1 MSHVAHVRMVEEDE
15 DHGAGRGGGDL
26 EIGVQGDDAV
36 TGSGIGTPP
45 SERHDVQPPLSLT
58 LGDSPHITAVVSP
71 MSGGL
76 SRRSI
81 MQRRWRILS
90 VILSAVGL
98 VGVTVAFTH
107 SYDSAHASV
116 VKTQVMAS
124 SYDLGV
130 GSGQTAFAASSSSL
144 GTEDFDFASS
154 SADASDGGVPSFL
167 KFHQQSSGAS
177 VFELSKALWN
187 ESFVVYPTVA
197 RHSAPQM
204 SGLERGSILLDTSD
218 HVFHFEKPVD
228 GSNFLVLVQDYYYAT
243 LGDASDELRT
253 MVEDSQWPGHLAK
266 VPIYMETDD
275 SFFVPSDPFLGSGF
289 FVSSLLALSA
299 DYTPVVGSAASYPRN
314 TNFLVEYETQYG
326 IVVVNFAIGVLP
338 EEVMPQRIADDRV
351 GYFSLQYTRFGVN
364 EADKAKDGFH
374 FYDPQVN
381 VINRRRLEVDPVSG
395 TVKNP
400 VKYYIDPSVP
410 VRWRQAF
417 AAGVEAW
424 KPAFEQIGLVDAIK
438 AVLPSDPEW
447 PEDYRIGDL
456 RYNSI
461 SVMISDQTYALG
473 PHVMDPRSGEILH
486 SDIIFEYGFFN
497 QVMTDF
503 DVLSPVSPPEEPVQP
518 VEPPAADPN
527 PGIDGPDSIS
537 QVFKMNNRKRAVRS
551 GGQRKPLAPMTHPK
565 GENFQCGLAHGDAH
579 AIDRF
584 QIGMLLLSG
593 QKEVPDHFVP
603 DAIVAQHFIDIV
615 MHEVGHTLGL
625 RHNFAAST
633 AFTRE
638 QLNDASFVKKN
649 GVASSVMDY
658 VPANIFS
665 DLTAEAAA
673 THEFYSTVVGP
684 YDLAAIA
691 YGYAAVADEVPGDK
705 SPGLTALAERAPLFL
720 SDESVDMLMHPYAQR
735 FDLSADP
742 VDYAED
748 RLVFVEQARNST
760 WMMDK
765 LPEDAPVSVLWR
777 RELALLRMVN
787 RSIEFVTPLLGG
799 VNVTHAHHH
808 AGQAPYKAPYVPRE
822 AQLRALGV
830 LARVIAADGE
840 NSALFPSPG
849 DYAQFVE
856 AQGYGEDCGAPSLSY
871 SCLGRG
877 VADVGAA
884 ILDIRKAAVLS
895 ALFPA
900 LDRIVAQ
907 DAASPLSIEDVLL
920 AVETAALGADQSQ
933 PRNQA
938 VLDFF
943 HRVLQTLV
951 DLPGVDSRVKS
962 VIGAMFPQISPAP
975 VVRSKALR
983 RIDGDE

>member
-1 MSHVAHVRMVEEDE
+1 MSHVSHVRMVEEDE
-15 DHGAGRGGGDL
+15 EHRDGRGGGDL

-36 TGSGIGTPP
+36 TSSGIGTPP
-45 SERHDVQPPLSLT
+45 SERHEAQPPLSLT

-71 MSGGL
+71 LSGGL
-76 SRRSI
+76 NRRSI

-98 VGVTVAFTH
+98 VGATVAVTRF
-107 SYDSAHASV
+107 SNSQSDSIEKIEVGATSF
-116 VKTQVMAS
+116 
-124 SYDLGV
+124 DLGT
-130 GSGQTAFAASSSSL
+130 GSGQTAFAASSSSMDI
-144 GTEDFDFASS
+144 EDFDFASS
-154 SADASDGGVPSFL
+154 SGDESDSGVRSFL

-204 SGLERGSILLDTSD
+204 NGLERGSILLETTD

-228 GSNFLVLVQDYYYAT
+228 GSNFLVLVQDYYYAK

-275 SFFVPSDPFLGSGF
+275 SFFIPSDPFLGSGF

-299 DYTPVVGSAASYPRN
+299 DYTPVAGSAASYPRN
-314 TNFLVEYETQYG
+314 TNFQVEYETQYG
-326 IVVVNFAIGVLP
+326 IVIVNYAIGVLP
-338 EEVMPQRIADDRV
+338 EEVMPQRVADDRV

-364 EADKAKDGFH
+364 EADKGKDGFH
-374 FYDPQVN
+374 VFNPLVN
-381 VINRRRLEVDPVSG
+381 VINRRRLEVDPVTG

-424 KPAFEQIGLVDAIK
+424 KPAFEQIGLINAIK

-497 QVMTDF
+497 KVMMDF
-503 DVLSPVSPPEEPVQP
+503 DLLSPVNPPEEPVQP

-527 PGIDGPDSIS
+527 PGVDGPNSIS
-537 QVFKMNNRKRAVRS
+537 EVFKTSNRKRAFRS
-551 GGQRKPLAPMTHPK
+551 GGQQKLLSPMTHPS

-593 QKEVPDHFVP
+593 QTKVSNHFVP
-603 DAIVAQHFIDIV
+603 DAIVAQLFIDIV

-638 QLNDASFVKKN
+638 QLNNASFVKKN

-665 DLTAEAAA
+665 DLTAEEAA
-673 THEFYSTVVGP
+673 THEFYSTVVGS
-684 YDLAAIA
+684 YDLAAVA

-735 FDLSADP
+735 YDLSADP
-742 VDYAED
+742 IDYAVD
-748 RLVFVEQARNST
+748 RLVFIEQARNST
-760 WMMDK
+760 WMSDK

-777 RELALLRMVN
+777 RERTLLRIVN
-787 RSIEFVTPLLGG
+787 QSIDFVTPLLGG

-822 AQLRALGV
+822 TQLRALDV
-830 LARVIAADGE
+830 LARIIAADGE
-840 NSALFPSPG
+840 NSALFPAPG

-856 AQGYGEDCGAPSLSY
+856 AQGYGEDCNAPSLSY

-877 VADVGAA
+877 IADVGAA
-884 ILDIRKAAVLS
+884 ILEIRKTAVLA

-907 DAASPLSIEDVLL
+907 DAASPLSIEDILL
-920 AVETAALGADQSQ
+920 AIETAALSADQSQ

-938 VLDFF
+938 LLSFF
-943 HRVLQTLV
+943 HRVLQSLV
-951 DLPGVDSRVKS
+951 DLPSVDSRIKS
-962 VIGAMFPQISPAP
+962 VISAMFPQISPAP
-975 VVRSKALR
+975 VVRNKALR
-983 RIDGDE
+983 PIDGDE